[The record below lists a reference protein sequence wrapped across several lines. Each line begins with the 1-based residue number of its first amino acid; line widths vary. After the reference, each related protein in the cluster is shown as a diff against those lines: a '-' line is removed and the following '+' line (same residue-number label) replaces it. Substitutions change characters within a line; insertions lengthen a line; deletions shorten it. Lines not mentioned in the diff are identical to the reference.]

1 MIEVTVVVFMV
12 QLVAVQGGD
21 AVAMLWC
28 WLGVMDGVMVL
39 SDLGLEDVDRQS
51 VDKKAAEHHALE
63 IYRRMIDKVSRKAA
77 DEKKKKE
84 NDLKKRRRC
93 PRSWKMLSLEIS
105 KISVI
110 RKVIKEE
117 QGDSNMGVESNDGDV
132 VKDIEKA
139 ADAFA

>member
-39 SDLGLEDVDRQS
+39 SDLCLEDVDRQC

-63 IYRRMIDKVSRKAA
+63 IY
-77 DEKKKKE
+77 
-84 NDLKKRRRC
+84 
-93 PRSWKMLSLEIS
+93 
-105 KISVI
+105 
-110 RKVIKEE
+110 
-117 QGDSNMGVESNDGDV
+117 
-132 VKDIEKA
+132 
-139 ADAFA
+139 